1 MIGKTVLVGKTY
13 VRGDEAVEQVQFH
26 GLIEEVDERSGLALR
41 RADNGDLEWLPPD
54 LRAYKPAEPGEY
66 TLRSTGEVVDDPDFI
81 STWIVERDE

>member
-26 GLIEEVDERSGLALR
+26 GLIEEVDERAGFALR
-41 RADNGDLEWLPPD
+41 RADNGELEWLPPD
-54 LRAYKPAEPGEY
+54 LRAYQPAEPGEY